1 MAVVKTSSFFENL
14 KMAFATL
21 RNNKLRS
28 FLTIFGVIIGVITVM
43 LISSI
48 ISGIDTAVKK
58 QVESFGTRSIFL
70 RKYDIK
76 ALSTGRRSQEER
88 TRKPLTIDDA
98 EALANLST
106 IEIAVP
112 FIDITSNFFGQKILV
127 SGKNGKT
134 SSSVRLQG
142 TLPDVEKTN
151 TVILQEGR
159 WFTQNESSDKA
170 DVCLIGSSVAENYFP
185 YGSPIGEE
193 LEVGGR
199 VFRVIGVL
207 EKREQLFGGGSG
219 SNDQNNVIY
228 MPMGSALRLKPYAE
242 DMFILAVAK
251 EGQLEQAKDQV
262 QDLLR
267 VRRQVPSGEPNNFGM
282 ETAAGIIDQFQS
294 ITAGAAL
301 AMIVIS
307 SVGLMIGGIGV
318 MNIMLVSVT
327 ERTRE
332 IGIRKALGARK
343 SDILLQFLIE
353 AATLTGFGGL
363 VGLLIGWGLTF
374 LISLVFPSYVPWWAP
389 PLGFFASVGIGIIF
403 GLFPAWKAA
412 RLDPIEA
419 LRYE

>member
-1 MAVVKTSSFFENL
+1 
-14 KMAFATL
+14 MAFATL

-48 ISGIDTAVKK
+48 ISGIDIAVKK
-58 QVESFGTRSIFL
+58 QIESFGTRSIFL

-76 ALSTGRRSQEER
+76 ALSTHRRSQEER
-88 TRKPLTIDDA
+88 TRKPLTMEDA
-98 EALANLST
+98 DALANLST
-106 IEIAVP
+106 IEVAVP
-112 FIDITSNFFGQKILV
+112 FIDITNNFFGQKLLV
-127 SGKNGKT
+127 SGGNGKT

-142 TLPDVEKTN
+142 TLPEVEKTN

-159 WFTQNESSDKA
+159 WFTNSESTDKA
-170 DVCLIGSSVAENYFP
+170 DVALIGSSVAENYFP
-185 YGSPIGEE
+185 YGSPIGES
-193 LEVGGR
+193 LDVGGR

-219 SNDQNNVIY
+219 SNDQNNVVY
-228 MPMGSALRLKPYAE
+228 MPIGSALRLKPYTE
-242 DMFILAVAK
+242 DLFILAVAK
-251 EGQLEQAKDQV
+251 EGQLETAKDQV

-267 VRRQVPSGEPNNFGM
+267 VRRQVPSGKPNNFGM

-332 IGIRKALGARK
+332 IGIRKALGARR

-363 VGLLIGWGLTF
+363 VGLLIGWGMTF

-389 PLGFFASVGIGIIF
+389 PLGFFASVGIGIVF

>member
-1 MAVVKTSSFFENL
+1 MALS
-14 KMAFATL
+14 TL

-48 ISGIDTAVKK
+48 ISGIDMAVKK

-70 RKYDIK
+70 RKFDIQ

-88 TRKPLTIDDA
+88 MRKPLTLEDS
-98 EALANLST
+98 EALKTLPS
-106 IEIAVP
+106 IEVSVP
-112 FIDITSNFFGQKILV
+112 FLDITNSFFGQKLLI
-127 SGKNGKT
+127 KANGKT

-142 TLPDVEKTN
+142 TLPDIERTN

-159 WFTQNESSDKA
+159 WFVQSESDQKQ

-185 YGSPIGEE
+185 FGSPIGENIE
-193 LEVGGR
+193 IGGR
-199 VFRVIGVL
+199 LFRVIGVL

-228 MPMGSALRLKPYAE
+228 MPIGSALRLKPFA
-242 DMFILAVAK
+242 DDLFLLTVAK
-251 EGQLEQAKDQV
+251 EGQLDLAKDQV
-262 QDLLR
+262 QDLMR
-267 VRRQVPSGEPNNFGM
+267 VRRQVPFGEPNNFGM
-282 ETAAGIIDQFQS
+282 ETAAGIIDQFQA
-294 ITAGAAL
+294 ITAGAAI

-307 SVGLMIGGIGV
+307 SVGLLIGGIGV

-332 IGIRKALGARK
+332 IGIRKAIGARK

-363 VGLLIGWGLTF
+363 VGLGIGWGLTF
-374 LISLVFPSYVPWWAP
+374 LIALVFPSYVPWWAP
-389 PLGFFASVGIGIIF
+389 PLGFFASVGIGIVF

>member
-1 MAVVKTSSFFENL
+1 MKLLSNSFLENF
-14 KMAFATL
+14 KMALSTI

-48 ISGIDTAVKK
+48 ISGIDLAVKQ

-70 RKYDIK
+70 RKFDIK
-76 ALSTGRRSQEER
+76 ALSSGRRSQEER
-88 TRKPLTIDDA
+88 MRKPLLMDDA
-98 EALANLST
+98 EAISKLSSV
-106 IEIAVP
+106 EVSVP
-112 FIDITSNFFGQKILV
+112 FLDITSNPFGQKILV

-134 SSSVRLQG
+134 SSSMRLQG
-142 TLPDVEKTN
+142 TLPDIERTN

-159 WFTQNESSDKA
+159 WFTQNESDEKV

-185 YGSPIGEE
+185 WGSPIGGE
-193 LEVGGR
+193 LEIGGR
-199 VFRVIGVL
+199 IFRVVGIL
-207 EKREQLFGGGSG
+207 EKREQLFGGGGG

-228 MPMGSALRLKPYAE
+228 MPIGSALRLKPYA
-242 DMFILAVAK
+242 DDLFILTVAK
-251 EGQLEQAKDQV
+251 ENQLELAKDQV
-262 QDLLR
+262 QDLMR
-267 VRRQVPSGEPNNFGM
+267 VRRQVPFNEKNNFGM
-282 ETAAGIIDQFQS
+282 ETAAGIIEQFQS
-294 ITAGAAL
+294 ITAGAAI

-307 SVGLMIGGIGV
+307 SVGLLIGGIGV

-332 IGIRKALGARK
+332 IGIRKAIGAKR

-353 AATLTGFGGL
+353 AGTLTGFGGL
-363 VGLLIGWGLTF
+363 VGLLIGWGITF
-374 LISLVFPSYVPWWAP
+374 LIRIVFPSYVPLWAP
-389 PLGFFASVGIGIIF
+389 LLGFFVSVGIGLVF

-412 RLDPIEA
+412 RLNPIDA